1 MKLPQ
6 TQSKAPHYAAN
17 FKSIALFVNQ
27 CFVITDAITVT
38 ACNAFFFFLF
48 ALRLCSHH
56 KQLVNVSSFL
66 GITNTIH
73 CLTLPAVC

>member
-17 FKSIALFVNQ
+17 FKSVALFVNQ

-38 ACNAFFFFLF
+38 ACNAFFFFFICFTALF
-48 ALRLCSHH
+48 TSQA
-56 KQLVNVSSFL
+56 VS
-66 GITNTIH
+66 
-73 CLTLPAVC
+73 